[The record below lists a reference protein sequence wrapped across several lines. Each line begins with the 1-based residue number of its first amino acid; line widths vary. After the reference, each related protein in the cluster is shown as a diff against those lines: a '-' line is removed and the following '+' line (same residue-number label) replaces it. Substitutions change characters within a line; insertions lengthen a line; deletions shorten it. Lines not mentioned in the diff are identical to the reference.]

1 MNGIKQVA
9 IIGATGL
16 REDMTVNNIML
27 LYRYFEKIV
36 LKIITDHFT
45 IFCNN
50 GKNSFP
56 SFKGQIVSLIP
67 QNSNCEMYTTNLK
80 YALHGNVNNYTN
92 LSSNEL
98 NVFYIS
104 LKKVN
109 KTMIYLFLTVF
120 CIDRETG

>member
-1 MNGIKQVA
+1 MEILKSV
-9 IIGATGL
+9 
-16 REDMTVNNIML
+16 RSE
-27 LYRYFEKIV
+27 FEKID

-56 SFKGQIVSLIP
+56 SFKGQIVSLVP

-92 LSSNEL
+92 LSSNESL
-98 NVFYIS
+98 NETFTIESSAPVI
-104 LKKVN
+104 
-109 KTMIYLFLTVF
+109 IF
-120 CIDRETG
+120 CAHQNL